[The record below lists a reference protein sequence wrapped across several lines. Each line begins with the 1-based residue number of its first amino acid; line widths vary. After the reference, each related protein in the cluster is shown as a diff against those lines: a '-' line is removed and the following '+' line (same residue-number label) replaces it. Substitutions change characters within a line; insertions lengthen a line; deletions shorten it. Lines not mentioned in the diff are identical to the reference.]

1 MQGRWG
7 VPGYT
12 EIRELGNGAT
22 GRVVLAAS
30 VHDEARV
37 AIKYL
42 SEELRADVGFV
53 ARFRHEARLLSTM
66 RGPHNARLIDYLETR
81 EGSAIIMELVNG
93 VSLRELLGA
102 EGPTGPEAALSV
114 LKGSLHG
121 LAAAHALGVVHRD
134 FKPENVMIQV
144 DGSSKLL
151 DFGIAVRAGDGTA
164 AGSPPYMAPEQW
176 AGSALAPTAD
186 VYAATVVFYECL
198 TGNRPYRAAS
208 PAALAHQHR
217 TAAPPVDDVP
227 EQLRGLVER
236 GLAKQPGER
245 PPSAEALLTMLEA
258 VAAAAYGPD
267 WEERGRRTLA
277 RMASMLLLFFPEPV
291 DEADIVL
298 SETPYDDGGGRKRRA
313 RRPVAMGAKVA
324 IGAVFL
330 GLVGGAA
337 VLVVNGSDD
346 TPALRT
352 QSVQSTPTDPPLEVP
367 VTEEPAEEPTQT
379 PTTAKPA
386 KKTPTPTPPVRT
398 VAPSVRPSPSKTKTK
413 TPTPTPTPT
422 RTPSRTPT
430 RTTPTPTP
438 TPTPSETPYPEL
450 TGSHGTGEN
459 STPAGPTLPP
469 TDPQPTGPG
478 DIPAT
483 G

>member
-30 VHDEARV
+30 AHDEARV

-93 VSLRELLGA
+93 VPLRELLGA

-144 DGSSKLL
+144 DGSCKLL
-151 DFGIAVRAGDGTA
+151 DFGIAVRAGEGTA
-164 AGSPPYMAPEQW
+164 VAGSPAYMAPEQW

-198 TGNRPYRAAS
+198 TGNRPYRASS

-245 PPSAEALLTMLEA
+245 PPSAEALLSMLEA
-258 VAAAAYGPD
+258 VAAASYGPD

-291 DEADIVL
+291 NEADIVL
-298 SETPYDDGGGRKRRA
+298 SETPPDRGGRKRRG
-313 RRPVAMGAKVA
+313 RRPVAMGAKVV
-324 IGAVFL
+324 IGVVFL
-330 GLVGGAA
+330 GVVAGAA

-352 QSVQSTPTDPPLEVP
+352 QSVQSTPTPPPLEVP
-367 VTEEPAEEPTQT
+367 VTDEPAEEPSET
-379 PTTAKPA
+379 PTTAKRSKTPRP
-386 KKTPTPTPPVRT
+386 TPTPTPPVRT
-398 VAPSVRPSPSKTKTK
+398 VAPSVKPSPSKTK

-430 RTTPTPTP
+430 RTTPAP

-450 TGSHGTGEN
+450 TGSHGLGE
-459 STPAGPTLPP
+459 TPPPPATTLPP
-469 TDPQPTGPG
+469 TGPAPTGPG